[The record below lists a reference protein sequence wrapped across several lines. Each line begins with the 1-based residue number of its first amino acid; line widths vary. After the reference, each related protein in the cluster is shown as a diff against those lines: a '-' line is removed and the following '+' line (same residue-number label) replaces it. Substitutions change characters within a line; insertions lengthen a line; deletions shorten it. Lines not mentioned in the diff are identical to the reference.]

1 MDNES
6 IMHLLKQPHTFN
18 EGYYLLVD
26 TYTSAL
32 YWTIRR
38 LVVSHEDAQDVLQNV
53 WIKIYTGL
61 PHMKGDASSLKAWMY
76 KICVNESLNWLKKK
90 RTSLFSSIDDV
101 NEQLLQAVPEQ
112 IFCSEE
118 DISVRFQKAVLALPH
133 KQKIVFNLR
142 YYDELSYKQ
151 ISEIT
156 GQSISTLKTSYHY
169 ATETIKA
176 KLGLKDE

>member
-6 IMHLLKQPHTFN
+6 IMHLLKHPHTFN
-18 EGYYLLVD
+18 EGYNQLVD

-38 LVVSHEDAQDVLQNV
+38 LVVTHEDAQDVLQNV
-53 WIKIYTGL
+53 WIKVYTGL
-61 PHMKGDASSLKAWMY
+61 PNMKGDTSSLKAWLY
-76 KICVNESLNWLKKK
+76 KICINESLNWLKKK
-90 RTSLFSSIDDV
+90 RSSIFTSIDDV
-101 NEQLLQAVPEQ
+101 NEQLLQAVPEE

-142 YYDELSYKQ
+142 YYEELSYQQ

-156 GQSISTLKTSYHY
+156 GQSVNTLKTGYHY
-169 ATETIKA
+169 AVEAIKA
-176 KLGLKDE
+176 KLEIKNE